1 MSKEALFLYGMSAV
15 AFLFAAINMIW
26 ILAMRKKTAVTTATV
41 VSVKTISPESMK
53 RLNSKWAQVSYK
65 VGKKNYT
72 PVCRIQVPMTAQI
85 GSRVSVR
92 YDKNQPEKLYAFSG
106 KRMAAGLLTGIFCI
120 ILAHVV

>member
-1 MSKEALFLYGMSAV
+1 MSNEALFLYGMSAA
-15 AFLFAAINMIW
+15 AFLFAAINMIL

-53 RLNSKWAQVSYK
+53 KLNSKWAQVSYK
-65 VGKKNYT
+65 VGKRNYT

-85 GSRVSVR
+85 GSRVPVR